1 MSNLPH
7 FLTDP
12 VDPNGQAFRADC
24 MAWELFTKKPRAE
37 REAFIAG
44 QPVLQSGEFRSRL
57 RRCEAWFLLRH
68 CNHFQIE
75 EHIAFLQP
83 EEMRE
88 LRQHLKVM
96 RLEMKAVRQAKFK
109 TVKGSKAHA

>member
-12 VDPNGQAFRADC
+12 VDPTGQAFRADC

-44 QPVLQSGEFRSRL
+44 QPALQTQEFHTRL
-57 RRCEAWFLLRH
+57 RRCEAWWMLTYLTRH
-68 CNHFQIE
+68 QIE
-75 EHIAFLQP
+75 CNLADMDDQD
-83 EEMRE
+83 
-88 LRQHLKVM
+88 VM
-96 RLEMKAVRQAKFK
+96 RTHLNLMRLDIKRARQIEFK
-109 TVKGSKAHA
+109 TIKGSKAHA